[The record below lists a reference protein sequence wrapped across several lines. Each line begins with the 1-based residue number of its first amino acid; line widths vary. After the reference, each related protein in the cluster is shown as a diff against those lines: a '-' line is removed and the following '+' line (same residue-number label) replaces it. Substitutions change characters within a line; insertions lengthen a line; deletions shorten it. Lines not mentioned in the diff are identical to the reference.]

1 MGFQPVMANQRR
13 PRFTRRV
20 KFESN
25 AMAINMQGKKYSSV
39 PETIKHILQVGEFI
53 NKIAMLLIS
62 RIYEHDKS
70 KLEEP
75 ELRYFD
81 AHSQRLAGLTYG
93 SDEYKQSL
101 KELEPALKH
110 HYAVNRHHPEH
121 FENGIRGM
129 TLIDIV
135 EMFCDWYASTKRHE
149 DGNIMR
155 SIEMCQKRF
164 DYSDDLKAI
173 FENTYNEIFAEG
185 PNVQAKP

>member
-1 MGFQPVMANQRR
+1 
-13 PRFTRRV
+13 
-20 KFESN
+20 
-25 AMAINMQGKKYSSV
+25 MQGKKYSSV
-39 PETIKHILQVGEFI
+39 PETIRHILQVGEYI

-75 ELRYFD
+75 EVAYFD
-81 AHSQRLAGLTYG
+81 AYTPKLASLTFG

-101 KELEPALKH
+101 KELETALKH
-110 HYAVNRHHPEH
+110 HYSNNRHHPEH

-129 TLIDIV
+129 TLVDIV
-135 EMFCDWYASTKRHE
+135 EMFCDWYAATKRHN
-149 DGNIMR
+149 DGDIIK
-155 SIEMCQKRF
+155 SIEIGQKRF

>member
-1 MGFQPVMANQRR
+1 
-13 PRFTRRV
+13 
-20 KFESN
+20 
-25 AMAINMQGKKYSSV
+25 MQIKKYSSV

-75 ELRYFD
+75 ELHYFD
-81 AHSQRLAGLTYG
+81 THSQRLAGLTFG

-110 HYAVNRHHPEH
+110 HYSVNRHHPEH

-135 EMFCDWYASTKRHE
+135 EMFCDWYASTKRNKN
-149 DGNIMR
+149 GNIMK
-155 SIEMCQKRF
+155 SIEIGQKRF
-164 DYSDDLKAI
+164 YYSDDLKAI
-173 FENTYNEIFAEG
+173 FENTYNEIFAEE
-185 PNVQAKP
+185 PNVKAKAK